1 MQSHLAVQS
10 QWTLTQFSQAVFQDQ
25 LIQTILDLNM
35 SFHSVEHLSF
45 VKLLNLLCSDV
56 QTSHWTKFSQLI
68 KKCVKKLKEIVLA
81 ELRSKTKISLTL
93 NCWTSLNNLAFLSIT
108 EYFIDK
114 NWDYWEI
121 LLEFQS
127 LWGQHSEKNLT
138 KVVMNVLNSYEILN
152 RLLIITADNV
162 FNNVTL
168 HTELTTILWKWR
180 IN

>member
-1 MQSHLAVQS
+1 
-10 QWTLTQFSQAVFQDQ
+10 
-25 LIQTILDLNM
+25 M
-35 SFHSVEHLSF
+35 SFCSVKHLSF

-68 KKCVKKLKEIVLA
+68 KKCVKKLKKTVLA

-108 EYFIDK
+108 EYFIDE

-127 LWGQHSEKNLT
+127 LWGQHFRKNLT
-138 KVVMNVLNSYEILN
+138 KVVMNVLNSYKILN
-152 RLLIITADNV
+152 KLLIITADNA
-162 FNNVTL
+162 FNNATL
-168 HTELTTILWKWR
+168 HTELTTIL
-180 IN
+180 